1 MGEAWGAAN
10 LAITRGGANTIAE
23 ISINTVPSI
32 VLPYPYHQDDHQRTN
47 AEPLEKI
54 GGVRIAKD
62 HTQLDL
68 NLQDAGLLILELLK
82 DHQSRFSM
90 RQSMIESPSING
102 ADEIALA
109 CLSSPH

>member
-1 MGEAWGAAN
+1 MGEAIQ
-10 LAITRGGANTIAE
+10 LAMACGGHA
-23 ISINTVPSI
+23 
-32 VLPYPYHQDDHQRTN
+32 HR
-47 AEPLEKI
+47 
-54 GGVRIAKD
+54 
-62 HTQLDL
+62 LDL